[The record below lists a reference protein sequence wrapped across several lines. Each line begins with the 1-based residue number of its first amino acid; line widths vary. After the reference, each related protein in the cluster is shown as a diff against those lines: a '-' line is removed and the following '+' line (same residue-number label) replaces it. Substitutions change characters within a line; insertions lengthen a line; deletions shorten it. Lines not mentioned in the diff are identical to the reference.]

1 MYRLIARLL
10 LIPLLVLW
18 VNPVLA
24 QTSSGRGVAAPPLT
38 GQALV
43 CLLYTSNGT
52 SANHAKTLRQGG
64 IGPASGNG
72 NSSKQAESPAAAHG
86 FHVDCIHRRV

>member
-1 MYRLIARLL
+1 MENARRRGWRSLSGEFE
-10 LIPLLVLW
+10 
-18 VNPVLA
+18 
-24 QTSSGRGVAAPPLT
+24 SSAHN
-38 GQALV
+38 
-43 CLLYTSNGT
+43 NGT

-86 FHVDCIHRRV
+86 FAPDVHDDCIHRRV